1 MVRRVLRAEWLF
13 RRGQRLAAQ
22 GRFDA
27 ACEAFTQA
35 LTLRPG
41 AAGIYL
47 HQALALSE
55 TARLHEAVAAL
66 KQAMALQ
73 PGNPVLPVFLARI
86 YFDHTD
92 YPQASTWCARALSLN
107 PYNCHALALQ
117 ALIELASGQV
127 QQGYQR
133 LQQPLPLPISVLA
146 CGLLWLGRK
155 GFALRRHSRASRVPS
170 VLQQANAALQG
181 RILLQAETFL
191 LQHPAQAWTL
201 AQQLLEMAAA
211 PNGETWADRLM
222 TLLERC
228 LTTTILGIRRLYD
241 ALRYAFQP
249 ARRAIHLQ
257 CLQAEHAAYR
267 GQAATAQTLYAEV
280 ARQDPRMPD
289 IQARLCEVCYAQ
301 GKFREA
307 LQHLRR
313 FLKQLPDP
321 DQPGADL
328 SILHGELLCQVAQYQ
343 EAATVLAPVVMGTVR
358 DYRLLYY
365 RGLCQLHAGPP
376 DTARRLFTQ
385 AVQQLNPDIAAL
397 RLAEM
402 YRVHQLSTPGGSS
415 GRL

>member
-22 GRFDA
+22 ERFDE
-27 ACEAFTQA
+27 ACEAFAQA

-47 HQALALSE
+47 HQALVLAE
-55 TARLHEAVAAL
+55 TSRLHEAVVAL
-66 KQAMALQ
+66 QQAMAMQ
-73 PGNPVLPVFLARI
+73 PGNPVLPVFLGRI
-86 YFDHTD
+86 YFDHAD
-92 YPQASTWCARALSLN
+92 YPQAATWCARALALN

-146 CGLLWLGRK
+146 RGLLWLGR
-155 GFALRRHSRASRVPS
+155 SRVPS

-191 LQHPAQAWTL
+191 LQHPAQAQTL
-201 AQQLLEMAAA
+201 AQQLLERAAA
-211 PNGETWADRLM
+211 PHGETWADGLM

-228 LTTTILGIRRLYD
+228 LTSGILSIRRLYA
-241 ALRYAFQP
+241 ALRYAFRP
-249 ARRAIHLQ
+249 ARRTLHLRF
-257 CLQAEHAAYR
+257 LQAENAAYR
-267 GQAATAQTLYAEV
+267 GQAATAQTLYAKV
-280 ARQDPRMPD
+280 AQQEPQRPV

-313 FLKQLPDP
+313 FLRQLPNP
-321 DQPGADL
+321 DQPGTEL
-328 SILHGELLCQVAQYQ
+328 SILLGELLCQAGQYR
-343 EAATVLAPVVMGTVR
+343 EAAAVLAPVVMGTVH
-358 DYRLLYY
+358 DYKLPYH
-365 RGLCQLHAGPP
+365 RGLCQLHAGAP
-376 DTARRLFTQ
+376 DTARRHFTQ
-385 AVQQLNPDIAAL
+385 AVQQLNPDLAAL

-402 YRVHQLSTPGGSS
+402 YRVHERLSGVMS
-415 GRL
+415 